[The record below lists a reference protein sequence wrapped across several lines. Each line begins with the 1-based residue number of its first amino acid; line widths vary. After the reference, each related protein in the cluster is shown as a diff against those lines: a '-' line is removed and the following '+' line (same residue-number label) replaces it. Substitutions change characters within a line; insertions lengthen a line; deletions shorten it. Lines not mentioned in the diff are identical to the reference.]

1 MKDVQPR
8 TAPDISDQLDG
19 DLKIGLTLVTLLI
32 ILVTLL
38 IRCEMELY
46 SS

>member
-1 MKDVQPR
+1 MKGVKLR

-19 DLKIGLTLVTLLI
+19 DLEIGLTLVSLLI

-38 IRCEMELY
+38 IRCEMEL
-46 SS
+46 